1 MVDLANESKTKSMD
15 LAKVQSLFGP
25 LMIALIGVS
34 NLVVIYFGGMMYIDG
49 TIKSIGTIAEF
60 ILYVNM
66 LTWPVASIGWVS
78 SLVQEAEASQKR
90 INEFLKVQPEIKNKT
105 TENSII
111 NGEIQFKNVTF
122 TYEDTEITALDNIS
136 FTIKKG
142 ETLAVLGK
150 TGSGKSTLLSLI
162 TRMYDIKNGNILIDE
177 KNIDQVNLYDLRNSI
192 GIVPQDAFLF
202 SDSIKNNIKI

>member
-1 MVDLANESKTKSMD
+1 MVKAYALENQYQKNMVDLANESKTKSMS

-90 INEFLKVQPEIKNKT
+90 INEFLKVQPSPPP
-105 TENSII
+105 SII
-111 NGEIQFKNVTF
+111 VSRPTAVGPTAAATPVEPLTQPAPTDTAALKPVTPVP
-122 TYEDTEITALDNIS
+122 A
-136 FTIKKG
+136 
-142 ETLAVLGK
+142 
-150 TGSGKSTLLSLI
+150 TGL
-162 TRMYDIKNGNILIDE
+162 
-177 KNIDQVNLYDLRNSI
+177 
-192 GIVPQDAFLF
+192 PQ
-202 SDSIKNNIKI
+202 